1 MVFTS
6 FAFLKFFI
14 VVLLGLCLL
23 PRREYRQAFI
33 LAASA
38 FFYAYWRPSYLL
50 LLAAPSLIDYACAL
64 RIEQARNHA
73 VRRRWLIISLV
84 TNLGLL
90 AYFKYTNFFLQT
102 LTTVLPVRLPELD
115 IVLPIGISFF

>member
-38 FFYAYWRPSYLL
+38 FFYAYWKPSYLL
-50 LLAAPSLIDYACAL
+50 LLAAPSLIDYVCAL
-64 RIEQARNHA
+64 RIEQSQSGA
-73 VRRRWLIISLV
+73 VRRRWLIASLD

-90 AYFKYTNFFLQT
+90 AYFKRSEERRVGKECRSRWSPYH
-102 LTTVLPVRLPELD
+102 
-115 IVLPIGISFF
+115 

>member
-23 PRREYRQAFI
+23 PRRDYRQAFI

-38 FFYAYWRPSYLL
+38 FFYAYWYSYG
-50 LLAAPSLIDYACAL
+50 
-64 RIEQARNHA
+64 Q
-73 VRRRWLIISLV
+73 
-84 TNLGLL
+84 
-90 AYFKYTNFFLQT
+90 
-102 LTTVLPVRLPELD
+102 
-115 IVLPIGISFF
+115 